1 MGGTTTI
8 DGTVAPHVVLS
19 WGNHPGYIPPP
30 RFSANQTLLCTG
42 EPGKGPRYDTSRNV
56 VHGWT
61 GGPRADLGEAL
72 RAAGRT
78 AKPDLI
84 VIATDV
90 YKKNRMV
97 GLDAFDCPK
106 LLLVGDTH
114 HGPRPIE
121 TILSYA
127 TSQRFDAIAIQF
139 TLHHAHWFRA
149 AGFERIAW
157 VPGLTAHLS
166 KATAPA
172 PRPAIVSFAG
182 QLGPVFP
189 RRTRLFEAMCDAGLP
204 SFHFEVP
211 RPDLEH
217 VLRASPLTFNC
228 SVNGDLNLR
237 LFEATSAGSLLL
249 TDRLSE
255 SSGLDR
261 LFEPGVECVLYD
273 TEPELIDLC
282 RYYLRRPD
290 EACTIAER
298 ARQRTAAVLDND
310 RLATQLARWALS
322 DGPAPFEVG
331 DDPRPRIPP
340 TDATSLD
347 SRLAIYQIAQLL
359 HVERENPRA
368 YIGAGCPAVSALDMI
383 DLPRLRLVVAN
394 DRADVRALLDKA
406 GYANRY
412 SIAERPDAA
421 TDWDL
426 WLAGG
431 PVDVPSPALLQGT
444 VAPLTNLN
452 GIARTL
458 NAEALQRYKTPAAV
472 PPGSSARYAVTQ
484 LGTPQGPLSLV
495 MPRSRETGEILKRV
509 FGERPYAPYPSIR
522 PIRFIVHV
530 GADAALAA
538 AFFRPSFPAAMIV
551 CLDDDPERLRL
562 LSANA
567 ASLGDCRIVDTP
579 LTVDGAANPALAAA
593 IRAVQEETGLPEIDI
608 VTIDAAGRSSAIVEG
623 LAPLLPTIRSLF
635 VNLAS
640 TDERSAVAQRLEPS
654 HAPWRPQHEDT
665 APLFRRY
672 IRRDLADASTNAAPT
687 TP

>member
-1 MGGTTTI
+1 MAGANTT
-8 DGTVAPHVVLS
+8 DGKAAPHVVLS

-30 RFSANQTLLCTG
+30 LFSANQTLLCTG
-42 EPGKGPRYDTSRNV
+42 EPVKGPRYDTGRHV

-61 GGPRADLGEAL
+61 GGPRADLGETL

-84 VIATDV
+84 VVATDV

-97 GLDAFDCPK
+97 GLEAFDCPK

-127 TSQRFDAIAIQF
+127 KGEKFDAIAIQF

-157 VPGLTAHLS
+157 VPGLTAHLCTT
-166 KATAPA
+166 TAPSA
-172 PRPAIVSFAG
+172 RPAIVSFAG

-189 RRTRLFEAMCDAGLP
+189 RRTRLFKALCNAGLP
-204 SFHFEVP
+204 AFHFEVP

-217 VLRASPLTFNC
+217 VLRASPLTFNG

-237 LFEATSAGSLLL
+237 LFEAASAGSMLL
-249 TDRLSE
+249 TDRLSDN
-255 SSGLDR
+255 SGFDR
-261 LFEPGVECVLYD
+261 LFEPGVECVLYE
-273 TEPELIDLC
+273 TPAELIDLC

-290 EACTIAER
+290 EAAAIAER
-298 ARQRTAAVLDND
+298 ARRRTAAVFDND
-310 RLATQLARWALS
+310 RMAAQLARWAMG
-322 DGPAPFEVG
+322 DGPAPFEIG
-331 DDPRPRIPP
+331 DDPRLRIPS
-340 TDATSLD
+340 TDGASLD

-359 HVERENPRA
+359 HVERESPRA
-368 YIGAGCPAVSALDMI
+368 FIGPGCPAISALDMI
-383 DLPRLRLVVAN
+383 DLPRLRLAVSK
-394 DRADVRALLDKA
+394 DRADVQALLDSA
-406 GYANRY
+406 GYAKRY
-412 SIAERPDAA
+412 TIVERPDAA

-431 PVDVPSPALLQGT
+431 PVDVPPPALMQGT
-444 VAPLTNLN
+444 VAPLTELS
-452 GIARTL
+452 GVARTL

-538 AFFRPSFPAAMIV
+538 AFFRPSFPDATIV

-579 LTVDGAANPALAAA
+579 LTVDGAASPALAAA
-593 IRAVQEETGLPEIDI
+593 IRAVQEEAGLPEIDI

-672 IRRDLADASTNAAPT
+672 IRRDLANASTNAAPT